1 MINAGR
7 VLIIPKGEWTNLES
21 YEMLD
26 LVTRGDIAYIARQA
40 SVGVDPAT
48 DTQLTY
54 WQPFGTAAK
63 IATTTTPGLVMPD
76 GTTVTIDATGL
87 ISANI
92 GISDINN
99 VTITSIS
106 NGQILQYNSSTQKW
120 ENKSLGS
127 AASRNAT
134 SSITSGSTD
143 LIESGAVS
151 SLKQTLE
158 TQVSTKADQSLIAP
172 IQTTLIASKPY
183 TIDEQF
189 VYQGLLYTATAAIAQ
204 GSTITINGNCK
215 LSDRIAAQIKTSLFK
230 VRDNYTLTEVVRGS
244 SDTTYTIATSGY
256 YNLVIGIGATISP
269 ANIARITAGSLR
281 LMDVSAELPY
291 NAVSGIFY
299 IEAGTKLSFIHG
311 SSTTIFVVYSIT

>member
-7 VLIIPKGEWTNLES
+7 VLIIPKGEWTNLEP

-143 LIESGAVS
+143 LIESGAVN

-158 TQVSTKADQSLIAP
+158 TSLGNKVNTSDISNNLTTTTAGKVLDATQGKALNDSISATNTTINNKHKLTRKTVNTSSWTADTTSQS
-172 IQTTLIASKPY
+172 
-183 TIDEQF
+183 
-189 VYQGLLYTATAAIAQ
+189 
-204 GSTITINGNCK
+204 GSTLYKKSIS
-215 LSDRIAAQIKTSLFK
+215 LSHVYVDSPSVDISTSSGSGLPTTAQQEAFDLLQYVT
-230 VRDNYTLTEVVRGS
+230 VDG
-244 SDTTYTIATSGY
+244 TTMYLYASAIPSTTFY
-256 YNLVIGIGATISP
+256 IGIEGV
-269 ANIARITAGSLR
+269 
-281 LMDVSAELPY
+281 D
-291 NAVSGIFY
+291 
-299 IEAGTKLSFIHG
+299 
-311 SSTTIFVVYSIT
+311 